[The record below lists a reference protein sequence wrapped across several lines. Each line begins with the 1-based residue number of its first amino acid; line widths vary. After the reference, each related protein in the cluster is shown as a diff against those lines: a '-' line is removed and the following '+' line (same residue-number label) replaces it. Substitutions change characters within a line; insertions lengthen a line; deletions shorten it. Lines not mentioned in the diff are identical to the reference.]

1 MNQIFIIIRR
11 EYVTRVR
18 TKAFILTS
26 ILMPVFF
33 SLIMFLPGYF
43 AEQNDEDTSRI
54 GLVDHT
60 GWMSE
65 VLVQNKLVLTPLPA
79 STFDQIRSMIN
90 KKKVDGVVEITGE
103 KERPISVRYYYNK
116 RTSSSLIKK
125 LEAITEKAMLNK
137 KLTDYGVKNPAQLL
151 AQVKQN
157 AQVDTVKVQNP
168 TDKSDNDV
176 IRYIVAVTL
185 GLFIYMLIFLFSSQ
199 VMQGVLEEKTNRI
212 AEVIITTVSPI
223 KFMIGKI
230 VGIALLGITQI
241 GIWIV
246 LGCGLLFYLSVGMH
260 LTPGGFSEF
269 LSQGAIHILVQIGL
283 LKIIIGFVLLF
294 ICGYL
299 LYSSIFAVVGV
310 TVNHHDEM
318 QQMSMLVGLPLIIA
332 IIVLTVDTVNNPDST
347 LSFWLSMI
355 PFTSPVVMMGR
366 LAFGAPT
373 GELII
378 SIAILLVTMIGMMWL
393 AGKIYRGMILY
404 TGKKVG
410 VKDAIEWLQRSLTSK
425 KNE

>member
-1 MNQIFIIIRR
+1 LRSAR
-11 EYVTRVR
+11 
-18 TKAFILTS
+18 
-26 ILMPVFF
+26 PD
-33 SLIMFLPGYF
+33 
-43 AEQNDEDTSRI
+43 AE
-54 GLVDHT
+54 
-60 GWMSE
+60 
-65 VLVQNKLVLTPLPA
+65 
-79 STFDQIRSMIN
+79 
-90 KKKVDGVVEITGE
+90 
-103 KERPISVRYYYNK
+103 
-116 RTSSSLIKK
+116 
-125 LEAITEKAMLNK
+125 
-137 KLTDYGVKNPAQLL
+137 
-151 AQVKQN
+151 
-157 AQVDTVKVQNP
+157 
-168 TDKSDNDV
+168 
-176 IRYIVAVTL
+176 
-185 GLFIYMLIFLFSSQ
+185 
-199 VMQGVLEEKTNRI
+199 QGVLRSLPATLHSHGGDHVLAGGAPDGDRGDLERDDLARDYGLRL
-212 AEVIITTVSPI
+212 AEVR
-223 KFMIGKI
+223 G
-230 VGIALLGITQI
+230 Q
-241 GIWIV
+241 
-246 LGCGLLFYLSVGMH
+246 
-260 LTPGGFSEF
+260 
-269 LSQGAIHILVQIGL
+269 VQAGQ
-283 LKIIIGFVLLF
+283 LKILGVMDTQRNALFPDVPTFQEQGVNVVFYTWRGLALPKGVAPAPLLLLLRVNALQTWRRLLAVRQQSRLLTGVIGLF

-378 SIAILLVTMIGMMWL
+378 SIVILLVTMIGMMWL